1 MAIDYKQL
9 RAGNLV
15 ANHKGEVHV
24 ITPWDIWNLE
34 CYFTKNMVADKR
46 LEEWRYIP
54 LDEEWLQR
62 FGFAFRLENGRRI
75 QAFIGDNPVT
85 HDWLFDIK
93 IVYDYWFYRNGHHR
107 IDYVHQLQNLYHSLT
122 GVELEVKL

>member
-15 ANHKGEVHV
+15 LNHKGGVHV

-46 LEEWRYIP
+46 LEDWRYIP
-54 LDEEWLQR
+54 LDKEWFVANGFSFSEDLR
-62 FGFAFRLENGRRI
+62 PCIFGF
-75 QAFIGDNPVT
+75 IGPFNFNWWPDNNTITFGGEDEV
-85 HDWLFDIK
+85 IK
-93 IVYDYWFYRNGHHR
+93 HITCVHNFQNFYN
-107 IDYVHQLQNLYHSLT
+107 SLA